1 MWKGSRAPV
10 FSVSAVFD
18 HPWLLWAVLPVAAFP
33 LLAPRIRAPAHP
45 SISFPCPAT
54 TVIPRTLR
62 QKLMWLPDALR
73 TAAVA
78 LLVFAAAGPHWG
90 AMRMTDETRG
100 IAIELVVDRS
110 GSMSLN
116 DLVYKSRRESRL
128 DVVKTIAKEFLL
140 GNGSDLKGRSGD
152 AIGLVSF
159 AAHAQNLS
167 PLVSHDEAMLA
178 GAIDSIEIARGM
190 EDATAIGDAV
200 AVAATRIRSTEEER
214 SVSFRSKIIILLTD
228 GQENAGTRRIGDA
241 ARLAARW
248 NIRVYA
254 IGIRPSPEDSGSED
268 DLGYGLDTLASA
280 TKGMSVTARD
290 APGLQ
295 RFFADIDRLEPNE
308 IPVTGLNG
316 GFNATAAALV
326 LACSMIC
333 AEMALRQT
341 SLRCAP

>member
-1 MWKGSRAPV
+1 M
-10 FSVSAVFD
+10 FSFFAFSPAVFD
-18 HPWLLWAVLPVAAFP
+18 HPWLLWAALPLAALP
-33 LLAPRIRAPAHP
+33 LLALRIRAAARP
-45 SISFPCPAT
+45 SILFPFSAT
-54 TVIPRTLR
+54 AVFPRTLR
-62 QKLMWLPDALR
+62 QKLMWLPDAMR
-73 TAAVA
+73 AAAMA

-110 GSMSLN
+110 GSMSLD

-167 PLVSHDEAMLA
+167 PLVSHHEAMLA
-178 GAIDSIEIARGM
+178 RAIDSIETARGM

-214 SVSFRSKIIILLTD
+214 SITFRSKIIILLTD
-228 GQENAGTRRIGDA
+228 GQENAGARRIEDA

-248 NIRVYA
+248 NVRVYA
-254 IGIRPSPEDSGSED
+254 IGIRPSPEDSDSED
-268 DLGYGLDTLASA
+268 QIGYGLDTLASS
-280 TKGMSVTARD
+280 TKGISVTARD
-290 APGLQ
+290 AAGLR

-316 GFNATAAALV
+316 GFNATAVALV
-326 LACSMIC
+326 LACLMIC
-333 AEMALRQT
+333 AETALRQT
-341 SLRCAP
+341 WLRCAP